1 MSVVIDE
8 LDVVA
13 NEGESRPPNP
23 PSMPANTAG
32 LAPTMYD
39 IERAIERQCERDARV
54 WAH

>member
-8 LDVVA
+8 FDVVA
-13 NEGESRPPNP
+13 DEGQSQPPGA
-23 PSMPANTAG
+23 PSMPANTSAS
-32 LAPTMYD
+32 APAVHD